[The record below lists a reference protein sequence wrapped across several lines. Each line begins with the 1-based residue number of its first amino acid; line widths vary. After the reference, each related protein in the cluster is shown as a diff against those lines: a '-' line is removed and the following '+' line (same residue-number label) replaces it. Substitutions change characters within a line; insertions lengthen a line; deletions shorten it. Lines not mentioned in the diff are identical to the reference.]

1 MESEDENIVSLM
13 NVSKSYNGIRT
24 ETPVLRDVSLTARQS
39 EMILLLGPSG
49 SGKTTLLT
57 IISGLQPV
65 TCGDVYLFGKKINE
79 YSQYELQVIRARRMG
94 FIFQNFNLINSLN
107 VIQNVI
113 LVLKFAGS
121 DAKFAKVI
129 AQEYLRKLGIE
140 NLSYSLPGRI
150 SHGEKQRVAIARS
163 LVNGASLILADEP
176 TGSLSSRQGM
186 EIIALLRKS
195 CEDERRCVI
204 IASHDQRIK
213 NFADRV
219 IHLSDGQLGII

>member
-1 MESEDENIVSLM
+1 
-13 NVSKSYNGIRT
+13 
-24 ETPVLRDVSLTARQS
+24 
-39 EMILLLGPSG
+39 MILLLGPSG

-176 TGSLSSRQGM
+176 TGSLSSRQSSLPAM
-186 EIIALLRKS
+186 TRELKTSLT
-195 CEDERRCVI
+195 E
-204 IASHDQRIK
+204 
-213 NFADRV
+213 
-219 IHLSDGQLGII
+219 

>member
-1 MESEDENIVSLM
+1 MESEDENIVSLL
-13 NVSKSYNGIRT
+13 NVSKRYNGIRT
-24 ETPVLRDVSLTARQS
+24 ETPVLREVSLTARQS

-65 TCGDVYLFGKKINE
+65 TCGDVYLFGKRINE
-79 YSQYELQVIRARRMG
+79 YSQRELQVIRARRMG

-113 LVLKFAGS
+113 LVMKFAGS
-121 DAKFAKVI
+121 DAKFAKLI

-140 NLSYSLPGRI
+140 NLSYSMPGRI

-163 LVNGASLILADEP
+163 LVNGAGLILADEP

-204 IASHDQRIK
+204 IASHDERIK

>member
-1 MESEDENIVSLM
+1 
-13 NVSKSYNGIRT
+13 
-24 ETPVLRDVSLTARQS
+24 
-39 EMILLLGPSG
+39 
-49 SGKTTLLT
+49 
-57 IISGLQPV
+57 
-65 TCGDVYLFGKKINE
+65 
-79 YSQYELQVIRARRMG
+79 MG

-186 EIIALLRKS
+186 EIIELLRKS
-195 CEDERRCVI
+195 CKDERRCVI
-204 IASHDQRIK
+204 IASHDERIK

>member
-1 MESEDENIVSLM
+1 MESEDENIVSLL